1 MGIWPVRPPSR
12 GDEGLYPLPQVHA
25 VNPVSSNQDTIA
37 AIATPPGRGGI
48 GIVRLSGP
56 LVQALAGALLP
67 RLPAPRKAL
76 FTAFL
81 GRDREPLDNGIA
93 LFFLAPHSF
102 TGEDVLELQ
111 GHGGPVVMDMLL
123 QRVLSLGVRLARPG
137 EFTERAFL
145 NGKLDLAQAEA
156 VADLITS
163 TTHQAARS
171 ALCSLQGAFSKRVY
185 GLVDALIR
193 LRTFVEGALDFPEEE
208 GFDFLD
214 DARLRH
220 ELQACLGSLA
230 QLLRE
235 AHRGQVLKDGLRAVI
250 CGPPNAGKSSLL
262 NRLARHECAIVTDVP
277 GTTRDLIRE
286 EIAIDGLPVH
296 LVDTAGLRVTTD
308 RIEQEGIRRT
318 WASIDQADHIL
329 FVIEYGSL
337 FTYEAQEALKSL
349 PKDNRYTLIHNK
361 IDLQG
366 IEPRIIYTDQICEIF
381 VSVKTGAGIDLLEQ
395 HLKECAGYSE
405 AQEGAFS
412 ARRRHLEALRRAK
425 DHLEVANWQLLETAA
440 GELVAESLR
449 AAQRALSEITGEF
462 TTEDLLGQIFS
473 TFCIGK

>member
-1 MGIWPVRPPSR
+1 MGIWPIPPPSPR
-12 GDEGLYPLPQVHA
+12 GAETYPQVYA
-25 VNPVSSNQDTIA
+25 VNPVSSKEDTIA

-48 GIVRLSGP
+48 GIVRISGP
-56 LVQALAGALLP
+56 RVQAVASALLP
-67 RLPAPRKAL
+67 RLPPPRIAL
-76 FTAFL
+76 FTVFL
-81 GRDREPLDNGIA
+81 GSDREPLDDGIA
-93 LFFLAPHSF
+93 LFFPAPHSF

-123 QRVLSLGVRLARPG
+123 QRVLSLGIRLARPG

-163 TTHQAARS
+163 TTQQAARS

-185 GLVDALIR
+185 GLVDGLIR
-193 LRTFVEGALDFPEEE
+193 LRTLVEGALDFPEEE
-208 GFDFLD
+208 GLDLFD
-214 DARLRH
+214 DAQLRH
-220 ELQACLGSLA
+220 DLQCCLDSLG
-230 QLLRE
+230 QLLEE
-235 AHRGQVLKDGLRAVI
+235 AQRGQVLKDGLTVVI
-250 CGPPNAGKSSLL
+250 CGPPNVGKSSLL
-262 NRLARHECAIVTDVP
+262 NRLARHECAIVTDIP

-296 LVDTAGLRVTTD
+296 LVDTAGLRLTTD

-318 WASIDQADHIL
+318 WASIDQADRVL
-329 FVIEYGSL
+329 FVIEYGNL
-337 FTYEAQEALKSL
+337 FTAETQEALKSL
-349 PKDNRYTLIHNK
+349 PAGDGYTLIHNK
-361 IDLQG
+361 IDLRG
-366 IEPRIIYTDQICEIF
+366 IEPRIVCADQICEIF
-381 VSVKTGAGIDLLEQ
+381 LSVKMGAGVDLLEQ

-405 AQEGAFS
+405 AQEGTFS